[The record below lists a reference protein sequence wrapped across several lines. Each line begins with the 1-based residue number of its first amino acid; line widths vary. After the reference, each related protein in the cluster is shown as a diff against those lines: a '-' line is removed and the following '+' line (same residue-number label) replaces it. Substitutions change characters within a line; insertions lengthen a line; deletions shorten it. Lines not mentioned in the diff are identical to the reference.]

1 MMFRILSSG
10 LCLSLFALNAQG
22 GALDLM
28 LNSEMAELVYLTEN
42 STFGYGG
49 ADIGLGVLT
58 NENNDLFV
66 NGSILVS
73 GSGTGDVR
81 ALHFGVGGKLYAG
94 ELKLQPDNQ
103 DGGALAIGAML
114 RYVFPAS
121 TPLAV
126 LAEGY
131 WAPSVTSFSDFEG
144 VSEFRVAVELE
155 VTPSARAYI
164 GYRKLVTVINNGT
177 NYDVDDK
184 ADVGVRFAF

>member
-58 NENNDLFV
+58 NDNNDLFV

>member
-1 MMFRILSSG
+1 MMFRIMSSG

-58 NENNDLFV
+58 NDNNDLFV

>member
-1 MMFRILSSG
+1 MMFRILGSG

-28 LNSEMAELVYLTEN
+28 LNNEMAELVYLTEN

-81 ALHFGVGGKLYAG
+81 ALHYGVGGKLYAG
-94 ELKLQPDNQ
+94 ELKLQPENQ

-131 WAPSVTSFSDFEG
+131 WAPSVTSFSDFDG
-144 VSEFRVAVELE
+144 IREFRVAVELE
-155 VTPSARAYI
+155 VTPSARAYV
-164 GYRKLVTVINNGT
+164 GYRKLVTVLDNGT

>member
-1 MMFRILSSG
+1 MSSG

-58 NENNDLFV
+58 NDNNDLFV

>member
-1 MMFRILSSG
+1 M
-10 LCLSLFALNAQG
+10 
-22 GALDLM
+22 
-28 LNSEMAELVYLTEN
+28 V
-42 STFGYGG
+42 
-49 ADIGLGVLT
+49 
-58 NENNDLFV
+58 
-66 NGSILVS
+66 
-73 GSGTGDVR
+73 
-81 ALHFGVGGKLYAG
+81 
-94 ELKLQPDNQ
+94 
-103 DGGALAIGAML
+103 